1 MIEQQINL
9 YQDRF
14 RQKRQFLTATQIGL
28 LLMVVV
34 LGMTAYSINLQI
46 EMDRALSAG
55 LAIEQQQETIARE
68 LTVANAELTK
78 LLADTRL
85 DNQISDVSREVRAR
99 EKVIDFVNDNRF
111 GSSQG
116 FSRYLVSLSNLHIEN
131 IWLNEIKLSANYV
144 RIQGSSLNEE
154 LVPGYFD
161 QFSEEGVFAGNR
173 FDVFRLQRD
182 DKTSWKVDFEI
193 ASKEALND

>member
-14 RQKRQFLTATQIGL
+14 RQKRQLLTARQISL
-28 LLMVVV
+28 LLIIVV
-34 LGMTAYSINLQI
+34 LGMTVYSINLRI
-46 EMDRALSAG
+46 EMDRALSAS
-55 LAIEQQQETIARE
+55 LAIKQQQQTVAKE
-68 LTVANAELTK
+68 LAAANAELVK
-78 LLADTRL
+78 LLADTRF
-85 DNQISDVSREVRAR
+85 DNQITDVSREIRAR
-99 EKVIDFVNDNRF
+99 KKVIDFVNDNSF
-111 GSSQG
+111 GSNQG
-116 FSRYLVSLSNLHIEN
+116 FSRYLVSLSNLHMEN
-131 IWLNEIKLSANYV
+131 IWLNEIKLAGNYV
-144 RIQGSSLNEE
+144 RIQGSSLSEE

>member
-14 RQKRQFLTATQIGL
+14 RKKRQLLSGAQTL
-28 LLMVVV
+28 LLLVLVV
-34 LGMTAYSINLQI
+34 LGLSGYSFKLQI
-46 EMDRALSAG
+46 EQDDAESAG
-55 LAIEQQQETIARE
+55 LAITQQKKTVADE
-68 LTVANAELTK
+68 LALANAELTR
-78 LLADTRL
+78 LLENSDLDT
-85 DNQISDVSREVRAR
+85 QISNVSREIRAR
-99 EKVIDFVNDNRF
+99 GKVIDFVTGNRF
-111 GSSQG
+111 GSNQG
-116 FSRYLVSLSNLHIEN
+116 FSRYLVSLSNLHMEN
-131 IWLNEIKLSANYV
+131 IWLNEIKVSGNYV

-161 QFSEEGVFAGNR
+161 QFSEESVFAGNR
-173 FDVFRLQRD
+173 FDVFSLQRD